1 MSAGGNFPN
10 GALSYFSVPTFP
22 ASGIPPA
29 PAVGR
34 NTLRGPGYFDV
45 DATIQKSFGLP
56 KMKIFGE
63 NARLDLRGDLFNIF
77 NKLNLLNMGL
87 NGFQNNVISTDGTT
101 SNPIF
106 GQAQGALAGRI
117 VELQARFSF

>member
-1 MSAGGNFPN
+1 
-10 GALSYFSVPTFP
+10 
-22 ASGIPPA
+22 
-29 PAVGR
+29 
-34 NTLRGPGYFDV
+34 
-45 DATIQKSFGLP
+45 
-56 KMKIFGE
+56 MKIFGE